1 MERPCYK
8 CGELVE
14 EGIPFCPHCAAP
26 QIRVVI
32 AEPAPALAV
41 AADTPVTIETASHS
55 PAQTIP
61 VVAVPLHW
69 SGAMKPCVLAAVVG
83 SLLMVLGL
91 YPFVAMACVGFL
103 AVIFFR
109 QSNPGFSI
117 KTATAARVGALAGL
131 IWFAISSIVAT
142 LFTLILHKGPDIRS
156 QLLEK
161 LQQTAAQTTDPQ
173 VLAMFDRFKSP
184 EGLQLLMIA
193 SLVLAFLASLILGSL
208 GGALGGVLL
217 GRRDRR

>member
-1 MERPCYK
+1 MEQPCYK
-8 CGELVE
+8 CGEEVE

-26 QIRVVI
+26 QIRVVV
-32 AEPAPALAV
+32 ADPVQALAI
-41 AADTPVTIETASHS
+41 ASDPQISTEPLSHS
-55 PAQTIP
+55 AEQAVP
-61 VVAVPLHW
+61 VVAIPMHW
-69 SGAMKPCVLAAVVG
+69 SGAMKPCALAALAG
-83 SLLMVLGL
+83 ALLMVLGL
-91 YPFVAMACVGFL
+91 YPFVAMVCVGFL

-142 LFTLILHKGPDIRS
+142 LFTLVLHKGPDIRS

-161 LQQTAAQTTDPQ
+161 LQETAAQTTDPQ
-173 VLAMFDRFKSP
+173 VIAMFDRFKSP
-184 EGLQLLMIA
+184 EGLELLMIA
-193 SLVLAFLASLILGSL
+193 SLILAFIASLILGSL
-208 GGALGGVLL
+208 GGALGGFVL